1 MSAGDLGWSRPAR
14 ISSPSHASIRPR
26 RVAGSR
32 TPAMNST
39 WSTRHPAVAV
49 EEGMDP
55 QQPMVGGR
63 HRDDPIDS
71 TQLGAAVRGLE
82 ASEEARHGA
91 GADRHMT
98 SDPHVPR
105 SELARHDA
113 HPLAG
118 VGVVDPEQVV
128 GQPTTKLAMK
138 RLDERRARGGT
149 SEPRR
154 RRGFRS
160 TAVEH
165 RLDFDVRPRL
175 ELERALCRVRGIV
188 GAKRALD
195 VDRVGVVALDEV
207 AVVAVHRPDEGSDFR
222 AHVRVKLCRQPM
234 RLGRQVDGE
243 VFEAASVCAVRGR
256 QHRLHAGD
264 RLTVVTWLALGQH
277 RDCRM
282 QCRIT

>member
-39 WSTRHPAVAV
+39 WSTQTRRKNS
-49 EEGMDP
+49 
-55 QQPMVGGR
+55 QN
-63 HRDDPIDS
+63 S
-71 TQLGAAVRGLE
+71 VR
-82 ASEEARHGA
+82 A
-91 GADRHMT
+91 T
-98 SDPHVPR
+98 SLSAPR
-105 SELARHDA
+105 PSKSL
-113 HPLAG
+113 
-118 VGVVDPEQVV
+118 
-128 GQPTTKLAMK
+128 
-138 RLDERRARGGT
+138 
-149 SEPRR
+149 

-256 QHRLHAGD
+256 QHGLHAGD
-264 RLTVVTWLALGQH
+264 RLTVVSWLALGQH
-277 RDCRM
+277 RYCRI